1 MASYVYPYGTRR
13 ERYAILRAENLDRS
27 KDSSYFNYRQ
37 FLNFE
42 ETDLAFFDPY
52 IDYVLNFLNENSVD
66 SLNYYF
72 KSKNETDFNILR
84 NEDGSISPNKPLQ
97 EAIIEAQ
104 FKTAMNGNSE
114 MLKWLGQQYLNQSV
128 NKLEATND
136 S

>member
-1 MASYVYPYGTRR
+1 M
-13 ERYAILRAENLDRS
+13 
-27 KDSSYFNYRQ
+27 
-37 FLNFE
+37 
-42 ETDLAFFDPY
+42 
-52 IDYVLNFLNENSVD
+52 
-66 SLNYYF
+66 
-72 KSKNETDFNILR
+72 SKNETEFNILR

-136 S
+136 SCPLVFCYGNEGDCPLQKYIEHKGLMGTDDYKNFMKENYGKEE